1 MASRRASV
9 LSRKASNHSLRI
21 PSSDAVAEL
30 EAADLHASRAGG
42 GDASESQVDE
52 PGTGGAELLDELSL
66 HDRQATIVQ
75 RGQPS
80 TAHLDDPAAHSTEG
94 HSRMMIS
101 EETAAIPI
109 NSANGFATSFSQAAL
124 SQAATPMNDTFLS
137 TLAPMPIHQ
146 RLDLADQIENN
157 SSVGHGSG
165 SGVPETLEEESDSLM
180 EVEGEGDDR
189 RRGSGT
195 DEGVFELNGP

>member
-1 MASRRASV
+1 M
-9 LSRKASNHSLRI
+9 SRKASNHSLRI
-21 PSSDAVAEL
+21 PSSDALAEI
-30 EAADLHASRAGG
+30 EAADAHAAAVAA
-42 GDASESQVDE
+42 ASSIE
-52 PGTGGAELLDELSL
+52 PMDDLSL
-66 HDRQATIVQ
+66 HDRQATAVH
-75 RGQPS
+75 PETS
-80 TAHLDDPAAHSTEG
+80 VTTDDSVTRHAEDEQG

-109 NSANGFATSFSQAAL
+109 SSTNGFATSFSQAAL

-146 RLDLADQIENN
+146 RLDLADQLEN
-157 SSVGHGSG
+157 SSSQGHG

-180 EVEGEGDDR
+180 ESEREAVDVDGVEDR

-195 DEGVFELNGP
+195 DEGVFELRP

>member
-1 MASRRASV
+1 M

-21 PSSDAVAEL
+21 PSSDALAEI
-30 EAADLHASRAGG
+30 EAADAQASGREGG
-42 GDASESQVDE
+42 PHSEDLE
-52 PGTGGAELLDELSL
+52 ALSL
-66 HDRQATIVQ
+66 NDRQL
-75 RGQPS
+75 
-80 TAHLDDPAAHSTEG
+80 TAVIPGAFPAVASIPTNNNDSSDSEEVDHAR
-94 HSRMMIS
+94 SRMMIS

-109 NSANGFATSFSQAAL
+109 TSANGYANSF

-146 RLDLADQIENN
+146 RLDLAENG

-165 SGVPETLEEESDSLM
+165 SGVPETLEEESDSVMDM
-180 EVEGEGDDR
+180 EREIEER
-189 RRGSGT
+189 RRGSGSGTGT